1 RLKTA
6 GFFQESV
13 EHLGLDMWD
22 LLKHL
27 WPDFSQMLN
36 GTTNGIS
43 AWFWS
48 FTCFIFLLSLFFLI
62 KHYLNFIERNK
73 ALRSLLDGQSRETL
87 AYSRREILQR
97 AQKLNANNIGHLWQE
112 FDESLVLSSDKKQL
126 FNSIDAEHFFNAK
139 TLATGLTAS
148 RLLAATPSFLVA
160 IGVLGTFVGLTIGLE
175 GLVGNTAEIETLK
188 SGINKLISGAA
199 VAFMTSVW
207 GVTFSLLL
215 NLCEKLFERKALND
229 IQDLQNRIDFLY
241 PRLPAE
247 QSLVH
252 IAEYSKESKEAL
264 QELHERI
271 GDRLQESING
281 MSEAMQNAL
290 TDTLNNIMGP
300 AIQTLVHSTNQQS
313 SQVMENLVSSFME
326 GMSSAGRVQGEQLEK
341 VAADVN
347 IAVSSM
353 GERLEQLFSKL
364 SSQQTSSLDAQD
376 EQSKRF
382 QEQLQQ
388 LANSADERQGQ
399 LESRFGKM
407 MGDLAQQH
415 EQQQTT
421 LLEQQQ
427 KMLGSLGTASQ
438 QQIEAMTSAVQ
449 QQQNTLQ
456 DAVGKL
462 LDNVSQQGAQADV
475 REQIRQDKF
484 QQQLTDVTQQQQ
496 ALLTALADS
505 VQAGQQQSR
514 QMAEQHQQLLTRLQQ
529 VTDSAAQSSKHM
541 DSSANQLGL
550 LSTNVRSAADLLGQR
565 LEQVTQQIEQAGSQN
580 AALTDQLKQQ
590 AEMLARLQDGLL
602 QGAERFEQAA
612 SEARHGFVEMK
623 QTQQQFLTGVRTEFN
638 ALGETLRSQVEAI
651 EKQAEQW
658 LQKYASEVS
667 TQVHER
673 MDQWNKVSLE
683 YATKMYHTA
692 EAMSSVLD
700 ELEQR

>member
-1 RLKTA
+1 
-6 GFFQESV
+6 
-13 EHLGLDMWD
+13 MWD

-48 FTCFIFLLSLFFLI
+48 LTCFIFLLSLFFLI

-207 GVTFSLLL
+207 GVAFSLLL

-407 MGDLAQQH
+407 MSDLAQQH

-462 LDNVSQQGAQADV
+462 LDNLSQQGAQADV

>member
-1 RLKTA
+1 
-6 GFFQESV
+6 
-13 EHLGLDMWD
+13 MWD

-48 FTCFIFLLSLFFLI
+48 FTCFIFVLSLFFLI

-97 AQKLNANNIGHLWQE
+97 AQKQNANNIGLLWQE

-188 SGINKLISGAA
+188 NGINKLISGAA

-207 GVTFSLLL
+207 GVAFSLLL
-215 NLCEKLFERKALND
+215 NLCEKLFERSALNH

-313 SQVMENLVSSFME
+313 SQVMENLVGSFME

-347 IAVSSM
+347 TAVSSM

-364 SSQQTSSLDAQD
+364 SSQQASSLDAQD
-376 EQSKRF
+376 EQSRRF

-407 MGDLAQQH
+407 MGDLTQQH

-475 REQIRQDKF
+475 REQIRQEKF

-612 SEARHGFVEMK
+612 SEARNGFGEMK
-623 QTQQQFLTGVRTEFN
+623 LTQQEFLIGVKTEFN
-638 ALGETLRSQVEAI
+638 GLGETLRSQVEAI

-673 MDQWNKVSLE
+673 MDQWNQVSLE

>member
-1 RLKTA
+1 
-6 GFFQESV
+6 
-13 EHLGLDMWD
+13 MWD

-43 AWFWS
+43 AWFWLFTALIFFGSLTFLCWHYKS
-48 FTCFIFLLSLFFLI
+48 FLKRIRALS
-62 KHYLNFIERNK
+62 
-73 ALRSLLDGQSRETL
+73 SLLEGQSRETL
-87 AYSRREILQR
+87 ADSRREILQR
-97 AQKLNANNIGHLWQE
+97 AKKLDANNIGLLWQE

-126 FNSIDAEHFFNAK
+126 FNTIDAEHFFNAK
-139 TLATGLTAS
+139 NLATGLTSS

-175 GLVGNTAEIETLK
+175 GLVGNTTEIETLK

-207 GVTFSLLL
+207 GVTFSLSL
-215 NLCEKLFERKALND
+215 NLIEKLFERSALNH
-229 IQDLQNRIDFLY
+229 IQDLQNKIDFLY

-300 AIQTLVHSTNQQS
+300 AIQTLVHSTSQQS
-313 SQVMENLVSSFME
+313 SQVMENLVGSFME

-347 IAVSSM
+347 TAVSSM

-364 SSQQTSSLDAQD
+364 STQQASSLDAQD
-376 EQSKRF
+376 EQSRRF

-438 QQIEAMTSAVQ
+438 QQIETMTSAVQ
-449 QQQNTLQ
+449 RQQNALQ

-475 REQIRQDKF
+475 REQIRQEKF

-514 QMAEQHQQLLTRLQQ
+514 QMAEQHQQLLVRLQQ

-550 LSTNVRSAADLLGQR
+550 LSTNVRSAAELLGQR
-565 LEQVTQQIEQAGSQN
+565 LEQVTQRIEQAGSQN

-612 SEARHGFVEMK
+612 SEARNGFGEMK
-623 QTQQQFLTGVRTEFN
+623 QTQQLFLTGVRTEFN

-658 LQKYASEVS
+658 MQKYASEVS

>member
-1 RLKTA
+1 
-6 GFFQESV
+6 
-13 EHLGLDMWD
+13 MWD

-281 MSEAMQNAL
+281 MSESMQNAL

-313 SQVMENLVSSFME
+313 SQVMENLVGSFME

-347 IAVSSM
+347 TAVSSM
-353 GERLEQLFSKL
+353 SERLEQLFNKL
-364 SSQQTSSLDAQD
+364 STQQASSLDAQD
-376 EQSKRF
+376 EQSRRF
-382 QEQLQQ
+382 QDQLQQ
-388 LANSADERQGQ
+388 LANSADERQGL

-415 EQQQTT
+415 DQQQTE
-421 LLEQQQ
+421 LLVQQQ

-438 QQIEAMTSAVQ
+438 QQIEAITSAVQ
-449 QQQNTLQ
+449 QQQNALQ

-475 REQIRQDKF
+475 REQVRQEKF
-484 QQQLTDVTQQQQ
+484 QQQLDDVTQQQQ

>member
-1 RLKTA
+1 
-6 GFFQESV
+6 
-13 EHLGLDMWD
+13 M
-22 LLKHL
+22 
-27 WPDFSQMLN
+27 
-36 GTTNGIS
+36 
-43 AWFWS
+43 
-48 FTCFIFLLSLFFLI
+48 
-62 KHYLNFIERNK
+62 
-73 ALRSLLDGQSRETL
+73 

-207 GVTFSLLL
+207 GVAFSLLL

-462 LDNVSQQGAQADV
+462 LDNLSQQGAQADV

-602 QGAERFEQAA
+602 MGAERFEQAA

>member
-1 RLKTA
+1 
-6 GFFQESV
+6 
-13 EHLGLDMWD
+13 MWD

-48 FTCFIFLLSLFFLI
+48 LTFLI
-62 KHYLNFIERNK
+62 FAGSLTFLCWHYKSFLKRNK

-300 AIQTLVHSTNQQS
+300 AIQTLVHSTSQQS
-313 SQVMENLVSSFME
+313 SQVMENLVGSFME

-475 REQIRQDKF
+475 REQIRQEKF

-514 QMAEQHQQLLTRLQQ
+514 QMAEQHQQLLARLQQ

-565 LEQVTQQIEQAGSQN
+565 LEQVTQRIKQAGSQN

>member
-1 RLKTA
+1 
-6 GFFQESV
+6 
-13 EHLGLDMWD
+13 MWD

-207 GVTFSLLL
+207 GVAFSLLL

-313 SQVMENLVSSFME
+313 SQVMENLVGSFME

-347 IAVSSM
+347 TAVSSM
-353 GERLEQLFSKL
+353 SERLEQLFNKL
-364 SSQQTSSLDAQD
+364 STQQASSLDAQD
-376 EQSKRF
+376 EQSRRF
-382 QEQLQQ
+382 QDQLQQ
-388 LANSADERQGQ
+388 LANSADERQGL

-415 EQQQTT
+415 DQQQTE
-421 LLEQQQ
+421 LLVQQQ

-438 QQIEAMTSAVQ
+438 QQIEAITSAVQ
-449 QQQNTLQ
+449 QQQNALQ

-475 REQIRQDKF
+475 REQVRQEKF
-484 QQQLTDVTQQQQ
+484 QQQLDDVTQQQQ

>member
-1 RLKTA
+1 
-6 GFFQESV
+6 
-13 EHLGLDMWD
+13 MWD

-48 FTCFIFLLSLFFLI
+48 LTFLIFALSLFFLF
-62 KHYLNFIERNK
+62 KHYRNFIEKNK
-73 ALRSLLDGQSRETL
+73 ALRSLLDGQDRETL
-87 AYSRREILQR
+87 ADSRREILQR
-97 AQKLNANNIGHLWQE
+97 AKKLDANNIGLLWQE

-126 FNSIDAEHFFNAK
+126 FNTIDAEHFFNAK
-139 TLATGLTAS
+139 NLATGLTSS

-175 GLVGNTAEIETLK
+175 GLVGNTTEIETLK

-207 GVTFSLLL
+207 GVTFSLSL
-215 NLCEKLFERKALND
+215 NLIEKLFERSALNH
-229 IQDLQNRIDFLY
+229 IQDLQNKIDFLY

-252 IAEYSKESKEAL
+252 IAEHSKESKEAL

-281 MSEAMQNAL
+281 MSESMQNAL

-313 SQVMENLVSSFME
+313 SQVMENLVGSFME

-347 IAVSSM
+347 TAVSSM
-353 GERLEQLFSKL
+353 SERLEQLFNKL
-364 SSQQTSSLDAQD
+364 STQQASSLDAQD
-376 EQSKRF
+376 EQSRRF
-382 QEQLQQ
+382 QDQLQQ
-388 LANSADERQGQ
+388 LANSADERQGL

-415 EQQQTT
+415 DQQQTE
-421 LLEQQQ
+421 LLVQQQ

-438 QQIEAMTSAVQ
+438 QQIEAITSAVQ
-449 QQQNTLQ
+449 QQQNALQ

-475 REQIRQDKF
+475 REQIRQEKF

-514 QMAEQHQQLLTRLQQ
+514 QMAEQHQQLLARLQQ

-550 LSTNVRSAADLLGQR
+550 LSTNVRSAAELLGQR
-565 LEQVTQQIEQAGSQN
+565 LEQVTQRIEQAGSQN
-580 AALTDQLKQQ
+580 IALTDQLKQQ

-612 SEARHGFVEMK
+612 SEARNGFGEMK
-623 QTQQQFLTGVRTEFN
+623 QTQQLFLTGVRTEFN

>member
-1 RLKTA
+1 
-6 GFFQESV
+6 
-13 EHLGLDMWD
+13 MWD

-36 GTTNGIS
+36 GTTNGVS

-48 FTCFIFLLSLFFLI
+48 LTFLIFALSLFFLF
-62 KHYLNFIERNK
+62 KHYRNFIEKNK
-73 ALRSLLDGQSRETL
+73 ALRSLLDGQDRETL
-87 AYSRREILQR
+87 ADSRRETLQK
-97 AQKLNANNIGHLWQE
+97 AKTLNADNIGLLWQE

-126 FNSIDAEHFFNAK
+126 FNTIDAEHFFNAK
-139 TLATGLTAS
+139 NLATGLTSS

-175 GLVGNTAEIETLK
+175 GLVGNTTEIETLK

-207 GVTFSLLL
+207 GVTFSLSL
-215 NLCEKLFERKALND
+215 NLIEKLFERSALNH
-229 IQDLQNRIDFLY
+229 IQDLQNKIDFLY

-252 IAEYSKESKEAL
+252 IAEHSKESKEAL

-462 LDNVSQQGAQADV
+462 LDNLSQQGAQADV

-602 QGAERFEQAA
+602 MGAERFEQAA

-667 TQVHER
+667 AQVHER

>member
-1 RLKTA
+1 ML
-6 GFFQESV
+6 
-13 EHLGLDMWD
+13 D
-22 LLKHL
+22 LLAHL
-27 WPDFSQMLN
+27 WPNFSQMLN
-36 GTTNGIS
+36 GNALGIS

-48 FTCFIFLLSLFFLI
+48 LTFGIFALSLFFLI
-62 KHYLNFIERNK
+62 KHYLHFRMRNQ
-73 ALRSLLDGQSRETL
+73 ALRSLLDNQSKETLAQTRRETL
-87 AYSRREILQR
+87 QR
-97 AQKLNANNIGHLWQE
+97 AKQLKADNIGKLWQE
-112 FDESLVLSSDKKQL
+112 FDESLVMSSDQTQL
-126 FNSIDAEHFFNAK
+126 FNTLDAEHFFNAK

-207 GVTFSLLL
+207 GVAFSLLL
-215 NLCEKLFERKALND
+215 NLFEKLFERSALIH
-229 IQDLQNRIDFLY
+229 IQALQNEIDFRY

-300 AIQTLVHSTNQQS
+300 AIQTLVHSTSQQS
-313 SQVMENLVSSFME
+313 SQVMENLVGSFME
-326 GMSSAGRVQGEQLEK
+326 GMSSAGRIQGEQLEK

-347 IAVSSM
+347 TAVSSM

-364 SSQQTSSLDAQD
+364 STQQASSLDAQD
-376 EQSKRF
+376 EQSRRF

-415 EQQQTT
+415 EQQQAT

-438 QQIEAMTSAVQ
+438 QQIETMTSAVQ
-449 QQQNTLQ
+449 RQQNALQ

-475 REQIRQDKF
+475 REQIRQEKF
-484 QQQLTDVTQQQQ
+484 QQQLDDVTQQQQ

-514 QMAEQHQQLLTRLQQ
+514 QMAEQHQQLLARLQQ

-550 LSTNVRSAADLLGQR
+550 LSTNVRSAAELLGQR
-565 LEQVTQQIEQAGSQN
+565 LEQVTQRIEQAGSQN

-612 SEARHGFVEMK
+612 SEARNGFGEMK
-623 QTQQQFLTGVRTEFN
+623 QTQQQFLTGVKSEFN

-667 TQVHER
+667 TQVHDR
-673 MDQWNKVSLE
+673 MDQWNQVSLE

-692 EAMSSVLD
+692 EAMNSMLD

>member
-1 RLKTA
+1 
-6 GFFQESV
+6 
-13 EHLGLDMWD
+13 MWD

-48 FTCFIFLLSLFFLI
+48 LTFLIFALSLFFLF
-62 KHYLNFIERNK
+62 KHYRNFIEKNK
-73 ALRSLLDGQSRETL
+73 ALRSLLDGQDRETL
-87 AYSRREILQR
+87 ADSRRETLQK
-97 AQKLNANNIGHLWQE
+97 AKTLNADNIGLLWQE

-126 FNSIDAEHFFNAK
+126 FNTIDAEHFFNAK
-139 TLATGLTAS
+139 NLATGLTSS

-175 GLVGNTAEIETLK
+175 GLVGNTTEIETLK

-215 NLCEKLFERKALND
+215 NLLEKLFERSALNH
-229 IQDLQNRIDFLY
+229 IQDLQNKIDFLY

-252 IAEYSKESKEAL
+252 IAEHSKESKEAL

-462 LDNVSQQGAQADV
+462 LDNLSQQGAQADV
-475 REQIRQDKF
+475 CEQIRQDKF

-541 DSSANQLGL
+541 DSSANQLSL

-602 QGAERFEQAA
+602 MGAERFEQAA

>member
-1 RLKTA
+1 
-6 GFFQESV
+6 
-13 EHLGLDMWD
+13 MWD

-48 FTCFIFLLSLFFLI
+48 LTCFIFLLSLFFLI

-207 GVTFSLLL
+207 GVAFSLLL

-407 MGDLAQQH
+407 MSDLAQQH

-462 LDNVSQQGAQADV
+462 LDNLSQQGAQADV

-638 ALGETLRSQVEAI
+638 TLGETLRSQVEAI

>member
-1 RLKTA
+1 
-6 GFFQESV
+6 
-13 EHLGLDMWD
+13 MWD

-207 GVTFSLLL
+207 GVAFSLLL

-462 LDNVSQQGAQADV
+462 LDNLSQQGAQADV

-565 LEQVTQQIEQAGSQN
+565 LEQVTHQIEQAGSQN

-590 AEMLARLQDGLL
+590 AEMLARLQDGLVMT
-602 QGAERFEQAA
+602 
-612 SEARHGFVEMK
+612 H
-623 QTQQQFLTGVRTEFN
+623 
-638 ALGETLRSQVEAI
+638 
-651 EKQAEQW
+651 
-658 LQKYASEVS
+658 
-667 TQVHER
+667 
-673 MDQWNKVSLE
+673 
-683 YATKMYHTA
+683 
-692 EAMSSVLD
+692 
-700 ELEQR
+700 

>member
-1 RLKTA
+1 
-6 GFFQESV
+6 
-13 EHLGLDMWD
+13 MWD

-207 GVTFSLLL
+207 GVAFSLLL

-281 MSEAMQNAL
+281 MSESMQNAL

-313 SQVMENLVSSFME
+313 SQVMENLVGSFME

-347 IAVSSM
+347 TAVSSM
-353 GERLEQLFSKL
+353 SERLEQLFNKL
-364 SSQQTSSLDAQD
+364 STQQASSLDAQD
-376 EQSKRF
+376 EQSRRF
-382 QEQLQQ
+382 QDQLQQ
-388 LANSADERQGQ
+388 LANSADERQGL

-415 EQQQTT
+415 DQQQTE
-421 LLEQQQ
+421 LLVQQQ

-462 LDNVSQQGAQADV
+462 LDNLSQQGAQADV

>member
-1 RLKTA
+1 
-6 GFFQESV
+6 
-13 EHLGLDMWD
+13 MWD

-207 GVTFSLLL
+207 GVAFSLLL

-602 QGAERFEQAA
+602 MGAERFEQAA

>member
-1 RLKTA
+1 
-6 GFFQESV
+6 
-13 EHLGLDMWD
+13 MWD

-48 FTCFIFLLSLFFLI
+48 LTFLIFALSLFFLF
-62 KHYLNFIERNK
+62 KHYRNFIEKNK
-73 ALRSLLDGQSRETL
+73 ALRSLLDGQDRETL
-87 AYSRREILQR
+87 ADSRRETLQR
-97 AQKLNANNIGHLWQE
+97 AKKLDANNIGLLWQE

-126 FNSIDAEHFFNAK
+126 FNTIDAEHFFNAK
-139 TLATGLTAS
+139 NLATGLTSS

-175 GLVGNTAEIETLK
+175 GLVGNTTEIETLK

-207 GVTFSLLL
+207 GVTFSLSL
-215 NLCEKLFERKALND
+215 NLIEKLFERSALNH
-229 IQDLQNRIDFLY
+229 IQDLQNKIDFLY

-300 AIQTLVHSTNQQS
+300 AIQTLVHSTSQQS
-313 SQVMENLVSSFME
+313 SQVMENLVGSFME

-347 IAVSSM
+347 TAVSSM

-364 SSQQTSSLDAQD
+364 STQQASSLDAQD
-376 EQSKRF
+376 EQSRRF

-438 QQIEAMTSAVQ
+438 QQIETMTSAVQ
-449 QQQNTLQ
+449 RQQNALQ

-475 REQIRQDKF
+475 REQVRQEKF
-484 QQQLTDVTQQQQ
+484 QQQLDDVAQQQQ
-496 ALLTALADS
+496 ALLTALAES

-514 QMAEQHQQLLTRLQQ
+514 QMAEQHQQLLVRLQQ
-529 VTDSAAQSSKHM
+529 VTDSTAQSSKHM

-550 LSTNVRSAADLLGQR
+550 LSSNVRSAAELLGQR
-565 LEQVTQQIEQAGSQN
+565 LEQVTQRIEQAGSQN
-580 AALTDQLKQQ
+580 IALTDQLKQQ

-602 QGAERFEQAA
+602 MGAERFEQAA

-623 QTQQQFLTGVRTEFN
+623 QTQQLFLTGVRTEFN

>member
-1 RLKTA
+1 
-6 GFFQESV
+6 
-13 EHLGLDMWD
+13 MWD

-207 GVTFSLLL
+207 GVAFSLLL

-462 LDNVSQQGAQADV
+462 LDNLSQQGAQADV

>member
-1 RLKTA
+1 
-6 GFFQESV
+6 
-13 EHLGLDMWD
+13 MWD

-43 AWFWS
+43 AWFWLFTALIFFGSLTFLCWHYKS
-48 FTCFIFLLSLFFLI
+48 FLKRIRALS
-62 KHYLNFIERNK
+62 
-73 ALRSLLDGQSRETL
+73 SLLEGQSRETL
-87 AYSRREILQR
+87 ADSRREILQR
-97 AQKLNANNIGHLWQE
+97 AKKLDANNIGLLWQE

-126 FNSIDAEHFFNAK
+126 FNTIDAEHFFNAK
-139 TLATGLTAS
+139 NLATGLTSS

-175 GLVGNTAEIETLK
+175 GLVGNTTEIETLK

-215 NLCEKLFERKALND
+215 NLIEKLFERSALNR
-229 IQDLQNRIDFLY
+229 IQDLQNKIDFLY

-290 TDTLNNIMGP
+290 SDTLNNIMGP

-313 SQVMENLVSSFME
+313 SQVMENLVGSFME

-347 IAVSSM
+347 TAVSSM
-353 GERLEQLFSKL
+353 SERLEQLFNKL
-364 SSQQTSSLDAQD
+364 STQQASSLDAQD
-376 EQSKRF
+376 EQSRRF
-382 QEQLQQ
+382 QDQLQQ
-388 LANSADERQGQ
+388 LANSADERQGL

-415 EQQQTT
+415 DQQQTE
-421 LLEQQQ
+421 LLVQQQ

-438 QQIEAMTSAVQ
+438 QQIEAITSAVQ
-449 QQQNTLQ
+449 QQQNALQ

-475 REQIRQDKF
+475 REQVRQEKF
-484 QQQLTDVTQQQQ
+484 QQQLDDVTQQQQ
-496 ALLTALADS
+496 ALLTALANS

-514 QMAEQHQQLLTRLQQ
+514 QMAEQHQQLLVRLQQ

-550 LSTNVRSAADLLGQR
+550 LSTNVRSAAELLGQR
-565 LEQVTQQIEQAGSQN
+565 MEQVTQRIEQAGSQN
-580 AALTDQLKQQ
+580 IALTDQLKQQ

-612 SEARHGFVEMK
+612 SEARNGFGEMK
-623 QTQQQFLTGVRTEFN
+623 QTQQLFLTGVRTEFN

-658 LQKYASEVS
+658 MQKYASEVS

>member
-1 RLKTA
+1 
-6 GFFQESV
+6 
-13 EHLGLDMWD
+13 MWD

-313 SQVMENLVSSFME
+313 SQVMENLVGSFME

-565 LEQVTQQIEQAGSQN
+565 LEQVTQHRISW
-580 AALTDQLKQQ
+580 
-590 AEMLARLQDGLL
+590 
-602 QGAERFEQAA
+602 
-612 SEARHGFVEMK
+612 H
-623 QTQQQFLTGVRTEFN
+623 
-638 ALGETLRSQVEAI
+638 LR
-651 EKQAEQW
+651 K
-658 LQKYASEVS
+658 
-667 TQVHER
+667 
-673 MDQWNKVSLE
+673 
-683 YATKMYHTA
+683 
-692 EAMSSVLD
+692 
-700 ELEQR
+700 

>member
-1 RLKTA
+1 
-6 GFFQESV
+6 
-13 EHLGLDMWD
+13 MWD

-175 GLVGNTAEIETLK
+175 GLVGNTSEIETLK

-207 GVTFSLLL
+207 GGAFSLLL

-462 LDNVSQQGAQADV
+462 LDNLSQQGAQADV

>member
-1 RLKTA
+1 
-6 GFFQESV
+6 
-13 EHLGLDMWD
+13 MWD

-27 WPDFSQMLN
+27 WPNFSQMLN

-48 FTCFIFLLSLFFLI
+48 LTFLIFALSLFFLF
-62 KHYLNFIERNK
+62 KHYRNFIEKNK
-73 ALRSLLDGQSRETL
+73 ALRSLLDGQDRETL
-87 AYSRREILQR
+87 ADSRRETLQK
-97 AQKLNANNIGHLWQE
+97 AKTLNADNIGLLWQE

-126 FNSIDAEHFFNAK
+126 FNTIDAEHFFNAK
-139 TLATGLTAS
+139 TLAPGLTSS
-148 RLLAATPSFLVA
+148 RSLAATPSFLVA

-175 GLVGNTAEIETLK
+175 GLVGNTTEIETLK

-215 NLCEKLFERKALND
+215 NLLEKLFERSALNH
-229 IQDLQNRIDFLY
+229 IQDLQNKIDFLY

-252 IAEYSKESKEAL
+252 IAEHSKESKEAL

-364 SSQQTSSLDAQD
+364 STQQASSLDAQD

-462 LDNVSQQGAQADV
+462 LDNLSQQGAQADV

-602 QGAERFEQAA
+602 MGAERFEQAA

>member
-1 RLKTA
+1 
-6 GFFQESV
+6 
-13 EHLGLDMWD
+13 MWD

-207 GVTFSLLL
+207 GVAFSLLL

>member
-1 RLKTA
+1 
-6 GFFQESV
+6 
-13 EHLGLDMWD
+13 MWD

-48 FTCFIFLLSLFFLI
+48 LTFLIFALSLFFLF
-62 KHYLNFIERNK
+62 KHYRNFIEKNK
-73 ALRSLLDGQSRETL
+73 ALRSLLDGQDRETL
-87 AYSRREILQR
+87 ADSRRETLQK
-97 AQKLNANNIGHLWQE
+97 AKTLNADNIGLLWQE

-126 FNSIDAEHFFNAK
+126 FNTIDAEHFFNAK
-139 TLATGLTAS
+139 NLATGLTSS

-175 GLVGNTAEIETLK
+175 GLVGNTTEIETLK

-215 NLCEKLFERKALND
+215 NLLEKLFERSALNH
-229 IQDLQNRIDFLY
+229 IQDLQNKIDFLY

-252 IAEYSKESKEAL
+252 IAEHSKESKEAL

-462 LDNVSQQGAQADV
+462 LDNLSQQGAQADV

-541 DSSANQLGL
+541 DSSANQLSL

-602 QGAERFEQAA
+602 MGAERFEQAA

>member
-1 RLKTA
+1 MVLVT
-6 GFFQESV
+6 Q
-13 EHLGLDMWD
+13 
-22 LLKHL
+22 
-27 WPDFSQMLN
+27 
-36 GTTNGIS
+36 
-43 AWFWS
+43 
-48 FTCFIFLLSLFFLI
+48 FLHFCTVPVFLF
-62 KHYLNFIERNK
+62 KHYRNFIEKNK
-73 ALRSLLDGQSRETL
+73 ALRSLLDGQDRETL
-87 AYSRREILQR
+87 ADSRREILQR
-97 AQKLNANNIGHLWQE
+97 AKKLDANNIGLLWQE

-126 FNSIDAEHFFNAK
+126 FNTIDAEHFFNAK
-139 TLATGLTAS
+139 NLATGLTSS

-175 GLVGNTAEIETLK
+175 GLVGNTTEIETLK

-207 GVTFSLLL
+207 GVTFSLSL
-215 NLCEKLFERKALND
+215 NLIEKLFERSALNR
-229 IQDLQNRIDFLY
+229 IQDLQNKIDFLY

-252 IAEYSKESKEAL
+252 IAEHSKESKEAL

-281 MSEAMQNAL
+281 MSESMQNAL

-313 SQVMENLVSSFME
+313 SQVMENLVGSFME

-347 IAVSSM
+347 TAVSSM
-353 GERLEQLFSKL
+353 SERLEQLFNKL
-364 SSQQTSSLDAQD
+364 STQQASSLDAQD
-376 EQSKRF
+376 EQSRRF
-382 QEQLQQ
+382 QDQLQQ
-388 LANSADERQGQ
+388 LANSADERQGL

-415 EQQQTT
+415 DQQQTE
-421 LLEQQQ
+421 LLVQQQ

-438 QQIEAMTSAVQ
+438 QQIEAITSAVQ
-449 QQQNTLQ
+449 QQQNALQ

-475 REQIRQDKF
+475 REQVRQEKF
-484 QQQLTDVTQQQQ
+484 QQQLDDVTQQQQ
-496 ALLTALADS
+496 ALLTALANS

-514 QMAEQHQQLLTRLQQ
+514 QMAEQHQQLLVRLQQ

-580 AALTDQLKQQ
+580 IALTDQLKQQ

-612 SEARHGFVEMK
+612 SEARNGFGEMK
-623 QTQQQFLTGVRTEFN
+623 QTQQLFLTGVRTEFN

>member
-1 RLKTA
+1 
-6 GFFQESV
+6 
-13 EHLGLDMWD
+13 MWD

-87 AYSRREILQR
+87 AYSRRETLQK
-97 AQKLNANNIGHLWQE
+97 AKTLNADNIGLLWQE

-462 LDNVSQQGAQADV
+462 LDNLSQQGAQADV

-602 QGAERFEQAA
+602 MGAERFEQAA

>member
-1 RLKTA
+1 
-6 GFFQESV
+6 
-13 EHLGLDMWD
+13 MWD

-364 SSQQTSSLDAQD
+364 SSQQT
-376 EQSKRF
+376 K
-382 QEQLQQ
+382 
-388 LANSADERQGQ
+388 
-399 LESRFGKM
+399 
-407 MGDLAQQH
+407 
-415 EQQQTT
+415 
-421 LLEQQQ
+421 
-427 KMLGSLGTASQ
+427 
-438 QQIEAMTSAVQ
+438 
-449 QQQNTLQ
+449 
-456 DAVGKL
+456 
-462 LDNVSQQGAQADV
+462 
-475 REQIRQDKF
+475 
-484 QQQLTDVTQQQQ
+484 
-496 ALLTALADS
+496 
-505 VQAGQQQSR
+505 
-514 QMAEQHQQLLTRLQQ
+514 
-529 VTDSAAQSSKHM
+529 
-541 DSSANQLGL
+541 
-550 LSTNVRSAADLLGQR
+550 
-565 LEQVTQQIEQAGSQN
+565 
-580 AALTDQLKQQ
+580 
-590 AEMLARLQDGLL
+590 
-602 QGAERFEQAA
+602 
-612 SEARHGFVEMK
+612 
-623 QTQQQFLTGVRTEFN
+623 
-638 ALGETLRSQVEAI
+638 
-651 EKQAEQW
+651 
-658 LQKYASEVS
+658 
-667 TQVHER
+667 
-673 MDQWNKVSLE
+673 
-683 YATKMYHTA
+683 
-692 EAMSSVLD
+692 
-700 ELEQR
+700 

>member
-1 RLKTA
+1 EYKITPR
-6 GFFQESV
+6 SV
-13 EHLGLDMWD
+13 GQILLTLLQNVHD
-22 LLKHL
+22 L
-27 WPDFSQMLN
+27 
-36 GTTNGIS
+36 
-43 AWFWS
+43 A
-48 FTCFIFLLSLFFLI
+48 
-62 KHYLNFIERNK
+62 
-73 ALRSLLDGQSRETL
+73 
-87 AYSRREILQR
+87 
-97 AQKLNANNIGHLWQE
+97 
-112 FDESLVLSSDKKQL
+112 LVLSSDKKQL

>member
-1 RLKTA
+1 
-6 GFFQESV
+6 
-13 EHLGLDMWD
+13 MWD

-48 FTCFIFLLSLFFLI
+48 LTCFIFLLSLFFLI

-207 GVTFSLLL
+207 GVAFSLLL

-313 SQVMENLVSSFME
+313 SQVMENLVSRFME

-462 LDNVSQQGAQADV
+462 LDNLSQQGAQADV

>member
-1 RLKTA
+1 
-6 GFFQESV
+6 
-13 EHLGLDMWD
+13 MWD

-207 GVTFSLLL
+207 GVAFSLLL

-462 LDNVSQQGAQADV
+462 LDNLSQQGAQADV

-667 TQVHER
+667 AQVHER

>member
-1 RLKTA
+1 
-6 GFFQESV
+6 
-13 EHLGLDMWD
+13 MWD

-48 FTCFIFLLSLFFLI
+48 FTCFIFVLSLFFLF
-62 KHYLNFIERNK
+62 KHYRHFIERSK

-87 AYSRREILQR
+87 AHSRREILQR

-112 FDESLVLSSDKKQL
+112 FDESLVLSSDNKQL

-207 GVTFSLLL
+207 GVAFSLLL

-281 MSEAMQNAL
+281 MSDAMQNAL

-300 AIQTLVHSTNQQS
+300 AIQTLVHSTSQQS
-313 SQVMENLVSSFME
+313 SQVMENLVGSFIE
-326 GMSSAGRVQGEQLEK
+326 GISSAGREQGEQLDK

-347 IAVSSM
+347 AAVSSM

-364 SSQQTSSLDAQD
+364 STQQASSLDAQD
-376 EQSKRF
+376 EQSRRF

-415 EQQQTT
+415 EQQQST

-438 QQIEAMTSAVQ
+438 QQIETMTSAVQ
-449 QQQNTLQ
+449 RQQNALQ

-475 REQIRQDKF
+475 REQIRQEKF
-484 QQQLTDVTQQQQ
+484 QQQLADVTQQQQ

-612 SEARHGFVEMK
+612 SEARNGFGEMK
-623 QTQQQFLTGVRTEFN
+623 QTQQQFLTGVKTEFN

-673 MDQWNKVSLE
+673 MDQWNQVSLE

>member
-1 RLKTA
+1 
-6 GFFQESV
+6 
-13 EHLGLDMWD
+13 MWD

-207 GVTFSLLL
+207 GVAFSLLL

-462 LDNVSQQGAQADV
+462 LDNLSQQGAQVDV

>member
-1 RLKTA
+1 
-6 GFFQESV
+6 
-13 EHLGLDMWD
+13 MWD

>member
-1 RLKTA
+1 
-6 GFFQESV
+6 
-13 EHLGLDMWD
+13 MWD

-97 AQKLNANNIGHLWQE
+97 AQNLNANNIGHLWQE

-215 NLCEKLFERKALND
+215 NLGEKLFERKALND

-462 LDNVSQQGAQADV
+462 LDNLSQQGAQADV

-667 TQVHER
+667 AQVHER

>member
-1 RLKTA
+1 M
-6 GFFQESV
+6 
-13 EHLGLDMWD
+13 GLDMWD

-48 FTCFIFLLSLFFLI
+48 LTFLIFALSLFFLF
-62 KHYLNFIERNK
+62 KHYRNFIEKNK
-73 ALRSLLDGQSRETL
+73 ALRSLLDGQDRETL
-87 AYSRREILQR
+87 ADSRRETLQK
-97 AQKLNANNIGHLWQE
+97 AKTLNADNIGLLWQE

-126 FNSIDAEHFFNAK
+126 FNTIDAEHFFNAK
-139 TLATGLTAS
+139 NLATGLTSS

-175 GLVGNTAEIETLK
+175 GLVGNTTEIETLK

-215 NLCEKLFERKALND
+215 NLLEKLFERSALNH
-229 IQDLQNRIDFLY
+229 IQDLQNKIDFLY

-252 IAEYSKESKEAL
+252 IAEHSKESKEAL

-462 LDNVSQQGAQADV
+462 LDNLSQQGAQADV

-541 DSSANQLGL
+541 DSSANQLSL

-602 QGAERFEQAA
+602 MGAERFEQAA

>member
-1 RLKTA
+1 
-6 GFFQESV
+6 
-13 EHLGLDMWD
+13 MWD

-27 WPDFSQMLN
+27 RPDFSQMLN

-43 AWFWS
+43 AWFWLFTALIFFGSLTFLCWHYKS
-48 FTCFIFLLSLFFLI
+48 FLKRIRALS
-62 KHYLNFIERNK
+62 
-73 ALRSLLDGQSRETL
+73 SLLEGQSRETL
-87 AYSRREILQR
+87 ADSRREILQR
-97 AQKLNANNIGHLWQE
+97 AKKLDANNIGLLWQE

-126 FNSIDAEHFFNAK
+126 FNTIDAEHFFNAK
-139 TLATGLTAS
+139 NLATGLTSS

-175 GLVGNTAEIETLK
+175 GLVGNTTEIETLK

-215 NLCEKLFERKALND
+215 NLLEKLFERSALNH
-229 IQDLQNRIDFLY
+229 IQDLQNKIDFLY

-252 IAEYSKESKEAL
+252 IAEHSKESKEAL

-281 MSEAMQNAL
+281 MSESMQNAL

-313 SQVMENLVSSFME
+313 SQVMENLVGSFME

-347 IAVSSM
+347 TAVSSM
-353 GERLEQLFSKL
+353 SERLEQLFNKL
-364 SSQQTSSLDAQD
+364 STQQASSLDAQD
-376 EQSKRF
+376 EQSRRF
-382 QEQLQQ
+382 QDQLQQ
-388 LANSADERQGQ
+388 LANSADERQGL

-415 EQQQTT
+415 DQQQTE
-421 LLEQQQ
+421 LLVQQQ

-438 QQIEAMTSAVQ
+438 QQIEAITSAVQ
-449 QQQNTLQ
+449 QQQNALQ

-475 REQIRQDKF
+475 REQVRQEKF
-484 QQQLTDVTQQQQ
+484 QQQLDDVTQQQQ
-496 ALLTALADS
+496 ALLTALANS

-514 QMAEQHQQLLTRLQQ
+514 QMAEQHQQLLVRLQQ

-550 LSTNVRSAADLLGQR
+550 LSTNVRSAAELLGQR
-565 LEQVTQQIEQAGSQN
+565 MEQVTQRIEQAGSQN
-580 AALTDQLKQQ
+580 IALTDQLKQQ

-612 SEARHGFVEMK
+612 SEARNGFGEMK
-623 QTQQQFLTGVRTEFN
+623 QTQQLFLTGVRTEFN

-658 LQKYASEVS
+658 MQKYASEVS

-673 MDQWNKVSLE
+673 MEQWNKVSLE